1 MPVDPPRTPDVV
13 PPVPNLR
20 LKKVS
25 IYLSQFEERRII
37 HLAHGKKLD
46 MPVAGFRGW
55 TDYQDGTLSPINP
68 RLSKGF
74 RWSVDSVNYARCIV
88 SPGRLCADCVHF
100 KAGVCECG
108 LYCFHDAVPEN
119 AYTGIVVGWGTV
131 IQHQF
136 QGWRSTQAK
145 IMAMVYSNVEQLRL
159 FQRLFPQMMMVAEE
173 DAMDVAEQFGILL
186 IRRKG

>member
-1 MPVDPPRTPDVV
+1 MPVDPPPTPGMV
-13 PPVPNLR
+13 PPSAK
-20 LKKVS
+20 LKKVN

-37 HLAHGKKLD
+37 HLQQGKKLD

-55 TDYQDGTLSPINP
+55 SDYHDGTLAPINP

-74 RWSVDSVNYARCIV
+74 RWRVDTVNYARCIV
-88 SPGRLCADCVHF
+88 EAGRLAADCVHF

-108 LYCFHDAVPEN
+108 LYCFHDAVPDN
-119 AYTGIVVGWGTV
+119 PYTGIVVGWGTV
-131 IQHQF
+131 IQHQT

-145 IMAMVYSNVEQLRL
+145 IMAMIYDDSTKRGMEK
-159 FQRLFPQMMMVAEE
+159 LFPSMPLVAEK

-186 IRRKG
+186 IRRKK